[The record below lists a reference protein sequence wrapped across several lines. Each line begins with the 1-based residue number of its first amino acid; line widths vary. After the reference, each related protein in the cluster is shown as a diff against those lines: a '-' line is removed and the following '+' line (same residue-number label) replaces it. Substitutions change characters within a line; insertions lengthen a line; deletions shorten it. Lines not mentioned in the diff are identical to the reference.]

1 MVLVVLVAL
10 ALVRVRF
17 HIIRNARI
25 ENVGK
30 SQSCMVSKVRIV
42 WKHRGV
48 RGPLPDDAGEGDAGV
63 DEQAAY
69 DPDIVGEER
78 RLELRSRRSHRSG
91 SRRLLCVCVTACRSG
106 F

>member
-1 MVLVVLVAL
+1 
-10 ALVRVRF
+10 
-17 HIIRNARI
+17 
-25 ENVGK
+25 
-30 SQSCMVSKVRIV
+30 MVSKVRIV

-48 RGPLPDDAGEGDAGV
+48 RGPLPDDAGEGDAGI

-78 RLELRSRRSHRSG
+78 RLELRRRSHRSG
-91 SRRLLCVCVTACRSG
+91 MAAADYCVCVTACRSG